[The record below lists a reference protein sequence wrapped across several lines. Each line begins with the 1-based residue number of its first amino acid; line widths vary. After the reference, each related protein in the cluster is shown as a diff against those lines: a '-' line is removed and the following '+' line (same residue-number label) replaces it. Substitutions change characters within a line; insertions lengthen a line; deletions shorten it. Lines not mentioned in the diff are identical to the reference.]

1 MSLRKSAVIFGL
13 FIFVFLAPVLMG
25 QFPAGQQQ
33 MGGQPQAQGQSGDDL
48 TYTMPPGWIIQQ
60 VQGAG
65 PNVKVHYV
73 YSQGGVPYC
82 EMYLFCDPLAQPM
95 TLDQAFQQGVER
107 ARPTLQGYQPL
118 ATQKTQVAG
127 QETIVHDFSYFVSG
141 SVSFIGRSYV
151 MLVNNN
157 LYNFFFNTTNSYFYS
172 LQGIF
177 AQIVSTVRV
186 VPKPAPGMQPGF
198 QPGVQPGGQ
207 MGAPVGGAQ
216 TGGMIVQEQE
226 FTLDLTPGWRPSN
239 DSAGAKYRWYD
250 QNGQKLGALFIFEPD
265 QGGAM
270 MTLFGD
276 VSPSSLLDSAFEK
289 QKTDLFQTLDNY
301 KPINTVKTK
310 IGGFDALVHDFNII
324 QGQTTGY
331 NRWYFIVH
339 KPKADEGTTRY
350 GTYVYTFGFTTT
362 ALNQLE
368 MVKSQFDA
376 IMGSIRPKG
385 APAPQARTATP
396 PPPPPAN
403 AAGAPPVAPP
413 VQIQRPQEKPAVGG
427 LPTLAPETAAADTY
441 QDADGRFKI
450 PLPAG
455 TKIYRKEGNMTS
467 YENREKNAYF
477 QVWSFKKA
485 KEADGLREYATKNK
499 KLNGKPVTWNVDG
512 REVFIG
518 LYTGG
523 DTTSIAKATVTA
535 VYPSVGLYILIEVPA
550 KEYAATQEW
559 ISDLIRG
566 VRFLK

>member
-1 MSLRKSAVIFGL
+1 MSLRKSAVFFGL
-13 FIFVFLAPVLMG
+13 FIFVFFAPYVMG

-33 MGGQPQAQGQSGDDL
+33 MGGQPQGQSGDDIA
-48 TYTMPPGWIIQQ
+48 YTMPPGWVIQQ

-73 YSQGGVPYC
+73 YFQGGVPYC

-107 ARPTLQGYQPL
+107 ARPALQGYQPL
-118 ATQKTQVAG
+118 GTQKTQVAG

-157 LYNFFFNTTNSYFYS
+157 VYNFFFNTTNNYFYS

-177 AQIVSTVRV
+177 AQILSTVRV
-186 VPKPAPGMQPGF
+186 VPRPAPGLQPGI

-216 TGGMIVQEQE
+216 TGGMTVQEQE
-226 FTLDLTPGWRPSN
+226 FTLDLTPGWGPSN

-301 KPINTVKTK
+301 RPINTVKTK
-310 IGGFDALVHDFNII
+310 IGGFDALVHDFNIT
-324 QGQTTGY
+324 QGQTSGY

-350 GTYVYTFGFTTT
+350 GTYVYRFGFTTT

-427 LPTLAPETAAADTY
+427 LPTLTPETVKTEIY
-441 QDADGRFKI
+441 QDAKNRFKI
-450 PLPAG
+450 SLPPG
-455 TKIYRKEGNMTS
+455 TQLARKDGSLTV
-467 YENREKNAYF
+467 YKNRERKAYF
-477 QVWSFKKA
+477 QFWSSKSVN
-485 KEADGLREYATKNK
+485 EAGGIEKYSTKDK
-499 KLNGKPVTWNVDG
+499 KLNGKPITWEVDG
-512 REVFIG
+512 KEVIIR
-518 LYTGG
+518 LYSGKNSVG
-523 DTTSIAKATVTA
+523 DEVAAVTA
-535 VYPSVGLYILIEVPA
+535 FYPEVAFVLLIEVPIN
-550 KEYAATQEW
+550 EYGAAQEW
-559 ISDLIRG
+559 ITGLIKG
-566 VRFLK
+566 IQFLK